1 VGIRRSECSE
11 SLMLLPMPCDLA
23 MRWGSAWGHSGSGMR
38 SQWQPAN
45 LVARLVD
52 LPCADRYVFEHSL
65 GSDAATLTCC
75 ESLFGGV
82 TSFPMLSITALL
94 IR

>member
-1 VGIRRSECSE
+1 
-11 SLMLLPMPCDLA
+11 MLLPMPCDLA

-45 LVARLVD
+45 LVARLVN

-75 ESLFGGV
+75 ESLFGVV